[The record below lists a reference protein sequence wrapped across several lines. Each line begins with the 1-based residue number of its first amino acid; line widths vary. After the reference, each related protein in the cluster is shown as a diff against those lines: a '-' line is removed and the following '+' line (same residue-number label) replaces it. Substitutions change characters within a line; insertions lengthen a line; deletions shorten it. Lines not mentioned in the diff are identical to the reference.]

1 MRTHPHPPRTPAS
14 EARRSGRQ
22 GESQI
27 HRLLKRAGWIAG
39 KTSGSGNPGSRSGN
53 NAFIGD
59 LWARCGDARLR
70 IEVKHHKHEPRQM
83 QTLRGGCDVLAYICR
98 DTGKM
103 AVFIDEGLFCDLLAW
118 SAEALEMRR

>member
-1 MRTHPHPPRTPAS
+1 MNTTRPYTQPAA
-14 EARRSGRQ
+14 ARQHGKT

-27 HRLLKRAGWIAG
+27 HRLLRRSGWHAG
-39 KTSGSGNPGSRSGN
+39 KTPGSGNPGSRSDN
-53 NAFIGD
+53 KAFAGD
-59 LWARCGDARLR
+59 LWAHCGDARLR
-70 IEVKHHKHEPRQM
+70 IEVKHYKNEPRTM

-118 SAEALEMRR
+118 SAEALGQGER